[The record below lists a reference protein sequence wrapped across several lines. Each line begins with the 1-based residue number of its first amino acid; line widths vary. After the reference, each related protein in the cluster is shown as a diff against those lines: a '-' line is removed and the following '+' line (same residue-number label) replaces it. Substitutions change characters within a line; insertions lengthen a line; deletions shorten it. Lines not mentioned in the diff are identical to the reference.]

1 MADLFRLRGATLRTD
16 RVPRLGP
23 LDLDLAPGLTAL
35 TGPSGSGKT
44 SLLHLLAGFESAT
57 EGTVEHL
64 PPTSPTR
71 IPLFWAPSGDG
82 LWPHLTAT
90 DHLRATGCADPA
102 PLLATFG
109 LAALADRKPHA
120 LSRGERNRL
129 ALARALA
136 SAAPVLL
143 LDEPLAHVPRAQ
155 ARQLWSALVAHARA
169 RGVSLIFAT
178 HDPALAAT
186 ADRVIALEEGRL
198 A

>member
-16 RVPRLGP
+16 GVTRLGP

-35 TGPSGSGKT
+35 TGPSGAGKT
-44 SLLHLLAGFESAT
+44 TLLHLLAGFESAT
-57 EGTVEHL
+57 EGTVERL
-64 PPTSPTR
+64 PPPTAR
-71 IPLFWAPSGDG
+71 IPVFWAPAGDR
-82 LWPHLTAT
+82 LWPHLTAAA
-90 DHLRATGCADPA
+90 HLRAVGAADPA

-109 LAALADRKPHA
+109 LTALADRKPHA

-136 SAAPVLL
+136 SGAPVLL

-155 ARQLWSALVAHARA
+155 ARLLWDALVTQARTG
-169 RGVSLIFAT
+169 GVSLVFAT
-178 HDPALAAT
+178 HDPSLAAT
-186 ADRVIALEEGRL
+186 ADRVITLEEGRL